1 MNATLFP
8 STVVLQEVGEAS
20 EVAVKEKAKRTKDGK
35 LESRAKGLNMSMEE
49 LKALQQQKLREA
61 AERMAASGGLPPPS
75 GP

>member
-1 MNATLFP
+1 M
-8 STVVLQEVGEAS
+8 LQEVGEAS

-35 LESRAKGLNMSMEE
+35 LESRAKGMNMSMEE

-61 AERMAASGGLPPPS
+61 AERMAANGGAPLPP

>member
-1 MNATLFP
+1 M
-8 STVVLQEVGEAS
+8 LQEVGEAS

-61 AERMAASGGLPPPS
+61 AERMAASGGLPPPN